1 MVKMSWTNNG
11 ATPRKNRFNPKTEVK
26 DGPRFIC
33 AECKKPEN
41 YAFKMR
47 GKLFCTATCWMKHYP
62 MTLTGDETKLDQ
74 IAQDLAVN
82 RCSGRGRKKKS

>member
-1 MVKMSWTNNG
+1 MSYANG
-11 ATPRKNRFNPKTEVK
+11 CVTRNKNEFNPKVDVK
-26 DGPRFIC
+26 DRQKFIC
-33 AECKKPEN
+33 AECKKPAN

-62 MTLTGDETKLDQ
+62 ITLTGDETKLNQ
-74 IAQDLAVN
+74 IAADLAEN